1 MQPRQEQIKHND
13 AKTNRNN
20 KASRINE
27 QNTKDVDKRIARPLN
42 NAEKFK
48 EIVAKRSWQFIIE
61 IALLM
66 TSESASSWI
75 MLNNIFTHVSL

>member
-27 QNTKDVDKRIARPLN
+27 NKNIKKVDKTIARPLN
-42 NAEKFK
+42 NAEKILK
-48 EIVAKRSWQFIIE
+48 KLWQN
-61 IALLM
+61 AHGNL
-66 TSESASSWI
+66 
-75 MLNNIFTHVSL
+75 

>member
-27 QNTKDVDKRIARPLN
+27 NKNTKDVDKTIARPLN
-42 NAEKFK
+42 NAEN
-48 EIVAKRSWQFIIE
+48 IKRNCGKTFMAI
-61 IALLM
+61 
-66 TSESASSWI
+66 
-75 MLNNIFTHVSL
+75 HD

>member
-42 NAEKFK
+42 NAEN
-48 EIVAKRSWQFIIE
+48 IE
-61 IALLM
+61 RNCSKTFMAIY
-66 TSESASSWI
+66 
-75 MLNNIFTHVSL
+75 N